1 MSERFLRL
9 HPDGTDSE
17 FFESSPR
24 LKTPHADRHQ
34 GMNSRHR
41 AGAGSVHSCCD
52 QCPGSAPDGEP
63 RLERIPGYRDRSPDG
78 QRTIVVQDFVFTH
91 DNRKRKY
98 DCDCFDVGI

>member
-1 MSERFLRL
+1 MPWL
-9 HPDGTDSE
+9 GTG
-17 FFESSPR
+17 R
-24 LKTPHADRHQ
+24 
-34 GMNSRHR
+34 
-41 AGAGSVHSCCD
+41 
-52 QCPGSAPDGEP
+52 EP